1 MQELLIVTMALR
13 VMNTMFRYKM
23 AYGITVQD
31 YKQLYLTDNNFTQ
44 TKK

>member
-23 AYGITVQD
+23 SYGITVQD
-31 YKQLYLTDNNFTQ
+31 YKQLYSN
-44 TKK
+44 